1 MRIIY
6 GVCSW
11 GLGHATRSLPVIRK
25 LVTEGNELT
34 IISTGRALSL
44 LKEEIGKDAG
54 YIDFPDY
61 VPPQTANPDLFFAL
75 LLLNI
80 PKFFRSM
87 YRERKMVANLI
98 SKRKYDMIISDNR
111 YGIYDRKKPSFFF
124 THQLKIM
131 NPYRMKRLESGTEF
145 YTLYFLKRFYA
156 VMVPDY
162 REDSLSGELSH
173 GLRFID
179 EKKIE
184 YVGALSD
191 FKKKEGKEDIDYL
204 ASISG
209 PEPHRT
215 LLENKIAEQVGELRG
230 TVVVSLGRAGERKK
244 VMEKDGI
251 VYYSYLDSEDRTR
264 LLNSSKL
271 VISRSGYST
280 LVDLAVLGKKA
291 LFIPTPGQPEQE
303 YLGEYHNE
311 KRTFYSVP
319 QDRFVLKRDVKL
331 AEKYE
336 GVRRECD
343 VSKSVERV
351 MDVIHSS
358 KGSRFL

>member
-1 MRIIY
+1 MRMIY

-25 LVTEGNELT
+25 LVSEGNELT
-34 IISTGRALSL
+34 IIATGRSLSL
-44 LKEEIGKDAG
+44 LKEEVGEGAE

-61 VPPQTANPDLFFAL
+61 FPPQTTNPDLFFAL

-80 PKFFRSM
+80 PEFFRSM
-87 YRERKMVANLI
+87 YRERKLVANLV
-98 SKRKYDMIISDNR
+98 SKKKYDMILSDNR
-111 YGIYDRKKPSFFF
+111 YGIYDRKLPSFFF

-131 NPYRMKRLESGTEF
+131 NPYRLRRLESGTEF
-145 YTLYFLKRFYA
+145 YTLYFLRRFYA

-162 REDSLSGELSH
+162 REDDLSGELSH

-179 EKKIE
+179 EDKIE
-184 YVGALSD
+184 SGALSD
-191 FKKKEGKEDIDYL
+191 FERTKGNEDIDYFI
-204 ASISG
+204 SISG

-215 LLENKIAEQVGELRG
+215 SLEKRIEEQVRELG
-230 TVVVSLGRAGERKK
+230 GKAVVSLGKAGESK
-244 VMEKDGI
+244 VVSERDGI
-251 VYYSYLDSEDRTR
+251 TYYSFLDKDDRTA
-264 LLNSSKL
+264 LLNRSKL

-280 LVDLAVLGKKA
+280 LMDLAVLGKKA

-303 YLGEYHNE
+303 YLGEYH
-311 KRTFYSVP
+311 KQKKTFFSVT
-319 QDRFVLKRDVKL
+319 QEELNVRRDVGI
-331 AEKYE
+331 AEGYK
-336 GVRRECD
+336 GVGRECD
-343 VSKSVERV
+343 VRKSVERV